1 MTPHQAFAARLGVPH
16 AIFQAPM
23 AGVSTPELA
32 AAVGRAGGLG
42 ALGLG
47 ASSAAQARQAIQTAR
62 RLSPHPLHVNVFC
75 HAPARRDP
83 AREALWLQHL
93 QPLFLG
99 VQAQAPA
106 ALAEVYPTW
115 AEHPA
120 LQAVLLEE
128 RPEVVSFHFGLP
140 PAALLQALRARG
152 CLLMAT
158 ATCLAEAQAIESAGL
173 DAVIAQGIEAGGHR
187 GMFAPAQPD
196 AELPTATLVQQLLPA
211 LRLPVVAA
219 GGLMTGADVAA
230 MWRLGASAVQLGTAF
245 LGCPESATSA
255 AHRALL
261 GRPDT
266 PTTHLT
272 ATLSGRPARGLYNRF
287 MAWAEQHGAPAP
299 PDYPVAYDAAKQL
312 HTAAAQQ
319 GVHEFGAHWA
329 GQGAPRVRALPA
341 AELMGLL
348 IDEAHA
354 ATGMPPV
361 KT

>member
-16 AIFQAPM
+16 AILQAPM

-42 ALGLG
+42 SLGLG
-47 ASSAAQARQAIQTAR
+47 ASSAAQARQAIEAAR

-75 HAPARRDP
+75 HAPAQRDP
-83 AREALWLQHL
+83 ARETRWLQHL
-93 QPLFLG
+93 QPLFHE

-106 ALAEVYPTW
+106 ALDEIYPTF
-115 AEHPA
+115 AAHTA

-140 PAALLQALRARG
+140 PADVLQALRARG

-158 ATCLAEAQAIESAGL
+158 ATCVTEALAIEAAGL

-187 GMFAPAQPD
+187 GMFTPGQPD
-196 AELPTATLVQQLLPA
+196 AELPTATLVQQLLPQVS
-211 LRLPVVAA
+211 LPVVAA
-219 GGLMTGADVAA
+219 GGLMSGADVAT
-230 MWRLGASAVQLGTAF
+230 MWHLGASAVQLGTAF
-245 LGCPESATSA
+245 LACPESATSA

-266 PTTHLT
+266 PATHMT
-272 ATLSGRPARGLYNRF
+272 STLSGRPARGLVNRF
-287 MAWAEQHGAPAP
+287 MTWAQQDGAPPP

-312 HTAAAQQ
+312 HTAAARQ
-319 GVHEFGAHWA
+319 GVHAFGAHWA
-329 GQGAPRVRALPA
+329 GQGASQVRALPA

-348 IDEAHA
+348 VEEARVA
-354 ATGMPPV
+354 AQVRT
-361 KT
+361 